1 MDWHESHEKVLV
13 ELSEEA
19 QINAYLHKKAYEHF
33 SAKNI
38 RYQLPIIILS
48 VISGS
53 ANFISSSFADQ
64 QQYIVLGVGGLSILT
79 SIISSVS
86 QFLKL
91 GEYAEGHRIAYNS
104 WEKYFAR
111 LNIQLKLKRENR
123 DDANEFTLT
132 AQSEYLRL
140 KEMSPDIP
148 FDIATNVRRRNKEAL
163 RHLHAPV
170 VISGFRPV
178 RPFVERIES
187 VITVTNGA
195 TNTNTDTNTNNSTNN
210 TNTNNSTN
218 NTNTN
223 STTNQ
228 VKEHR
233 FSVDDLLLS
242 FPDDNGDTSTTT
254 TTVSE
259 TNTDISEIIS
269 TASPRRSTAV

>member
-19 QINAYLHKKAYEHF
+19 QISAYMHKKAYEHF

-53 ANFISSSFADQ
+53 ANFISSSFAAF

-91 GEYAEGHRIAYNS
+91 GEFAEGHRIAYNS

-123 DDANEFTLT
+123 DDANEFTMT

-140 KEMSPDIP
+140 KEMSPDVP
-148 FDIATNVRRRNKEAL
+148 FAIANNVRRRNKEAL
-163 RHLHAPV
+163 RHIHAPV
-170 VISGFRPV
+170 MISGFRPV
-178 RPFVERIES
+178 RPFIDHPTILIPDNS
-187 VITVTNGA
+187 GNNNNG
-195 TNTNTDTNTNNSTNN
+195 NNNSG
-210 TNTNNSTN
+210 NNSN
-218 NTNTN
+218 NNNNGNNN
-223 STTNQ
+223 SNNNSNNNKSGRQTL
-228 VKEHR
+228 
-233 FSVDDLLLS
+233 SVDDLLLC
-242 FPDDNGDTSTTT
+242 FPESNDSSTTVTNSETST
-254 TTVSE
+254 
-259 TNTDISEIIS
+259 DITEIL
-269 TASPRRSTAV
+269 TPRNSTAV